1 MPEINHESWE
11 DAELEYPAT
20 WREEC
25 MCQARTCKEVGRV
38 HGGVCTEGSKNGFW
52 HGYKSRSRKPAGNGA
67 DRPNFIGAIGTA
79 GFVWGRGA

>member
-52 HGYKSRSRKPAGNGA
+52 HG
-67 DRPNFIGAIGTA
+67 
-79 GFVWGRGA
+79 

>member
-38 HGGVCTEGSKNGFW
+38 HGGVCTEVLGA
-52 HGYKSRSRKPAGNGA
+52 HGEEARRKA
-67 DRPNFIGAIGTA
+67 RE
-79 GFVWGRGA
+79 V